1 MCPETGRDQ
10 VSGGEVKNVKQRLL
24 GLVDTMKHPLGHW
37 VKGGDG
43 RK

>member
-10 VSGGEVKNVKQRLL
+10 VSGGEVKNVKQMLL
-24 GLVDTMKHPLGHW
+24 ELVDTMKHPLGHL
-37 VKGGDG
+37 VEGEDG